1 MKKTYSAPKS
11 VAIQVV
17 AEGPLALSAGSSLSG
32 NGGSNSGV
40 RPGEDTFEASSVPTN
55 RAGAPTTGARKN
67 KTP

>member
-32 NGGSNSGV
+32 NGGINSGV
-40 RPGEDTFEASSVPTN
+40 RPGEDTFEGEFSSN
-55 RAGAPTTGARKN
+55 KQAGAPTTGARKN

>member
-32 NGGSNSGV
+32 NGGINSGV
-40 RPGEDTFEASSVPTN
+40 RHGSFI
-55 RAGAPTTGARKN
+55 
-67 KTP
+67 

>member
-32 NGGSNSGV
+32 NGGINSGV
-40 RPGEDTFEASSVPTN
+40 RPGEDTFE
-55 RAGAPTTGARKN
+55 G
-67 KTP
+67 

>member
-32 NGGSNSGV
+32 NGGINSGV
-40 RPGEDTFEASSVPTN
+40 RPGEDEFSS
-55 RAGAPTTGARKN
+55 N
-67 KTP
+67 KQGWNADNWSE

>member
-32 NGGSNSGV
+32 NGGINSGV
-40 RPGEDTFEASSVPTN
+40 RPGEDTFE

>member
-32 NGGSNSGV
+32 NGGINSGV
-40 RPGEDTFEASSVPTN
+40 RPGEGEFSS
-55 RAGAPTTGARKN
+55 N
-67 KTP
+67 KQGWNADNWSEEE

>member
-32 NGGSNSGV
+32 NGSINSGV
-40 RPGEDTFEASSVPTN
+40 RPGEDTFEGEFSS
-55 RAGAPTTGARKN
+55 N
-67 KTP
+67 KQGWNADNWSEEK

>member
-32 NGGSNSGV
+32 NGGINS
-40 RPGEDTFEASSVPTN
+40 GEDTFEGEFSS
-55 RAGAPTTGARKN
+55 N
-67 KTP
+67 KQGWSADNWSEEE

>member
-32 NGGSNSGV
+32 NGGINSGV
-40 RPGEDTFEASSVPTN
+40 RPGEDTFEGEFSS
-55 RAGAPTTGARKN
+55 N
-67 KTP
+67 KQG

>member
-17 AEGPLALSAGSSLSG
+17 AEGPLASLQVAVFLATAASTRAY
-32 NGGSNSGV
+32 V
-40 RPGEDTFEASSVPTN
+40 QAKIRLRASSVPIN
-55 RAGAPTTGARKN
+55 RAGTPTTGARKN

>member
-32 NGGSNSGV
+32 NGGINSGV
-40 RPGEDTFEASSVPTN
+40 RPGEDTLRASSVPTN
-55 RAGAPTTGARKN
+55 RAGTPTTGAMKN